1 MGSLSSYAARNG
13 MVLVAMKGLCLHGA
27 TPPCW
32 RTPSRWSLLVPY
44 TIWSH
49 GRLVGETDLGF
60 ILREGN
66 HRTGHF
72 FPTAFGESLVPI
84 INEPRR
90 LIKALGEVARDARSG
105 DDPARIALDSAFEI
119 AAERERALELELR
132 DEKGV
137 VIPTEDVSIRDMD
150 LTLELYPG
158 DEEELDRVMIA
169 PEDQAELDREM
180 AEMRAWAQDS
190 RRELELLGL
199 RDVVDENAPFPRF
212 QAQVFLV
219 HEWSIP

>member
-1 MGSLSSYAARNG
+1 LR
-13 MVLVAMKGLCLHGA
+13 
-27 TPPCW
+27 
-32 RTPSRWSLLVPY
+32 VPY

-49 GRLVGETDLGF
+49 GRLAGETDLGF

-72 FPTAFGESLVPI
+72 FPTAFGQSLVPI

-90 LIKALGEVARDARSG
+90 LIKALRGVPGDARSS
-105 DDPARIALDSAFEI
+105 DDPAWIALHSAFEI

-132 DEKGV
+132 DENGV

-158 DEEELDRVMIA
+158 DEEELDRVTIT
-169 PEDQAELDREM
+169 PEDQAEFDREM
-180 AEMRAWAQDS
+180 AEMREWAQDS
-190 RRELELLGL
+190 ARELELLGH
-199 RDVVDENAPFPRF
+199 RDAIDENAPLPRF
-212 QAQVFLV
+212 QVQVFLV

>member
-1 MGSLSSYAARNG
+1 MR
-13 MVLVAMKGLCLHGA
+13 
-27 TPPCW
+27 
-32 RTPSRWSLLVPY
+32 Y
-44 TIWSH
+44 TVWSH

-90 LIKALGEVARDARSG
+90 LIKALGDVRRDAYSS
-105 DDPARIALDSAFEI
+105 DDPAWIALDSAFEI

-132 DEKGV
+132 DENGV

-150 LTLELYPG
+150 LTLELYAD
-158 DEEELDRVMIA
+158 DEADLDRMTIT
-169 PEDQAELDREM
+169 PEEQAEFDREVE
-180 AEMRAWAQDS
+180 EMQEWAQEA
-190 RRELELLGL
+190 RRELELLGH
-199 RDVVDENAPFPRF
+199 RDVIDENDPLPRF
-212 QAQVFLV
+212 QVQVFLV
-219 HEWSIP
+219 HEWAIP

>member
-1 MGSLSSYAARNG
+1 M
-13 MVLVAMKGLCLHGA
+13 
-27 TPPCW
+27 
-32 RTPSRWSLLVPY
+32 PY

-66 HRTGHF
+66 HRTGNF
-72 FPTAFGESLVPI
+72 FPTLFGESLVPI

-90 LIKALGEVARDARSG
+90 LIKALGEAPRDADSS
-105 DDPARIALDSAFEI
+105 DDPAWIALDSAFEI

-132 DEKGV
+132 DENGV

-158 DEEELDRVMIA
+158 DEDELGRVTITPEE
-169 PEDQAELDREM
+169 QAEFDREM
-180 AEMRAWAQDS
+180 EEMREWAQDT
-190 RRELELLGL
+190 RRELELLGR
-199 RDVVDENAPFPRF
+199 RDVIDENAPFSRF
-212 QAQVFLV
+212 QVQVFLV
-219 HEWSIP
+219 DEWAIP